1 MFALSNLFLGL
12 AKITDILLTV
22 FYWLILIRAL
32 ISWVSPDP
40 FNPVVQF
47 LYRSTEWALE
57 PIRRMLPFSMRFGID
72 ISPLVVF
79 LFIVFLKSFLVKTLI
94 DLSFRLGR
102 G

>member
-1 MFALSNLFLGL
+1 MFVFTNIFLGL

-40 FNPVVQF
+40 FNPIVQF

-57 PIRRMLPFSMRFGID
+57 PVRRMLPAGLKFGID
-72 ISPLVVF
+72 ISPLIVF
-79 LFIVFLKSFLVKTLI
+79 LLIVFLKFFLVKTLI
-94 DLSFRLGR
+94 ELSFRLG
-102 G
+102 GG